1 MACVGFDSVFCI
13 MSDSDSDIEERHA
26 KLIESL
32 SKSDDIE
39 KKSVRSKKQT
49 KVKNEITKESEYSID
64 TDRILFYIIYIEI

>member
-1 MACVGFDSVFCI
+1 

-64 TDRILFYIIYIEI
+64 TDSILFYIIYIEI

>member
-1 MACVGFDSVFCI
+1 